1 MAGSSQTPEPESPPN
16 AQSPTPGH
24 VPTSVPKAE
33 HAERKAP
40 VNGSAFSSPRPLESS
55 TGWREH
61 ESEFDMEL
69 ETLTIPGSAT
79 YSTDHLIPRPTPS
92 ISESLDHNRDQHSN
106 DQARHQQESKT
117 RPKVTERIDVG
128 SLNYKP
134 TTLRWPFSVLLLSVM
149 AGLFA
154 FLEYQAQHLL
164 PTNYT
169 LLQVSHPTAFASF
182 GASGDNQANK
192 ASSGMSRHDTTLQ
205 TVATAP
211 QLEPAS
217 ITRWNRAKLAPDPDP
232 RPPEQSYPK
241 PFTPFDAYCGWAA
254 PRWTVETYT
263 TYSTPC
269 VSQLE
274 PDNVACFDG
283 EIIVYLMEII
293 ETFITNDP
301 SWCPCRIILEILSEG
316 DRWNMGPG
324 LPAHSALLDW
334 DTADSG
340 CKSAMLAIASLNEY
354 KILWSAQKTSTIHT
368 RGAAFAS
375 WSSTGVAYPQ
385 TPPLA
390 SDVGFAPLWMYA
402 TTDAK
407 GNVLIPLVSRAA
419 GIDPQDVFGNDVQST
434 ETALFPERWRP
445 MEWRS
450 TLAGWPIWVDNPCW
464 SSQPCTLTPEVT
476 DLSATVWWTFPLS
489 MPGRVASSTGSG
501 SSQPSA
507 STTTTT
513 ATGIAPTGSKSPDSS
528 QLKPSATIALPPSRT
543 SSSMTTTTSSAQT
556 SRENHAS
563 SESLLHSTPSQA
575 PASSTRGSSKPGSV
589 SQHSSLPEP
598 KSTSNSQHSP
608 FSTESLLQS
617 TSSQAPASTTR
628 RPSKPGS
635 VSQHSS
641 SLPELVSMSTLQ
653 KSPSSSDPEGASQ
666 RSRSPPEPETAL
678 QHSRPSLEP
687 ESASSSPSLSPESH
701 MTHDASREPHTSNSI
716 LAMGSH
722 LTSLRSQPSLTNT
735 ASRTSAGISSASP
748 PPSAITRRSSSSPHS
763 QKAQPTDK
771 KMSGQNNQT
780 SEDAS
785 FPHPGRPSHVE
796 QQEQVSNNNT
806 KNIVT
811 STYRNQNP
819 SIGNFSSTPT
829 SDTPMTTPTPSP
841 SLPVPVPKGP
851 IPPGT
856 QSLFFNLSS
865 ESAYLMVSVVPVL
878 LATLL
883 LVLLQVMTNAINSIM
898 PFRALVHPEGALP
911 EDSLLLSR
919 NPSIFSSP
927 LIAARFWGRFK
938 DPLPLLGGLLSLL
951 ATVLVTLSS
960 EVVRLVLT
968 TDCGGDHRSSVRVCA
983 FGLRKSNL
991 LRAAEGLLGCIAVLV
1006 IVVAVLMWRCK
1017 ATGLADDPWSI
1028 EGMAGMVGN
1037 GDGGLV
1043 GLLRGAKG
1051 KTVREGI
1058 ERSLQ
1063 GRRFRLGMT
1072 EGRYGIEVVPTSTRD
1087 NVPIKQRTQDPPTRK
1102 ALDVRKRKTGL
1113 LRRLGAV
1120 DWGLVLRVSA
1130 LLFTLGLLILI
1141 LYYETTVGVDTGF
1154 ERFMN
1159 SQTVGV
1165 RILFAV
1171 FGILINGFWN
1181 WYFAATFESQIHS
1194 LLAKRPRPAKESILL
1209 APPSN
1214 VFVGL
1219 FRSTRYIKEDHL
1231 SFHIALAT
1239 FFAKF
1244 TPILLSNIPF
1254 SNAVTWKIHEAC
1266 TWIAVGLLLHM
1277 VLVLTA
1283 ATVFVPLWEGISARR
1298 RVYRLYYARSK
1309 VKELMPLGT
1318 DTVVGCMYY
1327 VYDSSMVGD
1336 FEGLSVMG
1344 RREKVMLVVGIE
1356 KLYWFG
1362 KRKVAFAS
1370 NVRGG
1375 QERARIGYFLREQ

>member
-33 HAERKAP
+33 HAERKTP
-40 VNGSAFSSPRPLESS
+40 VNGSTYSFPHPLESP
-55 TGWREH
+55 TCWREH
-61 ESEFDMEL
+61 GSEFDIEL

-79 YSTDHLIPRPTPS
+79 YSTDRLIPRPTPS
-92 ISESLDHNRDQHSN
+92 VSESLDHNRDQPSN

-117 RPKVTERIDVG
+117 QPKVTDRIDVR

-134 TTLRWPFSVLLLSVM
+134 TALRWPFSVLLLSVM

-169 LLQVSHPTAFASF
+169 LLQVSHPTAFASL
-182 GASGDNQANK
+182 GNSGDYQANK
-192 ASSGMSRHDTTLQ
+192 ASSDTTLQ
-205 TVATAP
+205 TVATTP
-211 QLEPAS
+211 QPEPAS

-241 PFTPFDAYCGWAA
+241 PFHPFDAYCGWAA
-254 PRWTVETYT
+254 PRWTVETYAE
-263 TYSTPC
+263 YSTPC
-269 VSQLE
+269 VPQLE
-274 PDNVACFDG
+274 PDNVECFDG
-283 EIIVYLMEII
+283 KITVWLMEII

-301 SWCPCRIILEILSEG
+301 SWCPCRIILDILFEG

-354 KILWSAQKTSTIHT
+354 KVLWSAQKTSTIHT
-368 RGAAFAS
+368 RGAAFVS

-407 GNVLIPLVSRAA
+407 GNVLIPLVSRVA
-419 GIDPQDVFGNDVQST
+419 GIDPQDVFGNEVHST

-445 MEWRS
+445 KEWHS
-450 TLAGWPIWVDNPCW
+450 TLAGWGIWVDNPCW

-489 MPGRVASSTGSG
+489 MPDRVASSTGSG

-507 STTTTT
+507 SSTTTT
-513 ATGIAPTGSKSPDSS
+513 ATGIASTGSKSPDSS
-528 QLKPSATIALPPSRT
+528 QPKPSATIELPPSRT

-556 SRENHAS
+556 S
-563 SESLLHSTPSQA
+563 PSA
-575 PASSTRGSSKPGSV
+575 TRGSISKPGSV

-598 KSTSNSQHSP
+598 ESTSNEPESTSNSQHSP

-628 RPSKPGS
+628 RPSKPSS
-635 VSQHSS
+635 VLHHSS
-641 SLPELVSMSTLQ
+641 SLPEPVSISTSQ
-653 KSPSSSDPEGASQ
+653 QFPSSSDSKGASQ
-666 RSRSPPEPETAL
+666 PSRSSPEPGAASQHSPSLPDSESTVTLQHSPSSPEPETAL
-678 QHSRPSLEP
+678 QHSRSSPELELT
-687 ESASSSPSLSPESH
+687 SVHPSLSPEN
-701 MTHDASREPHTSNSI
+701 MTHDTSEEPLMSSGI
-716 LAMGSH
+716 LVLGSH

-735 ASRTSAGISSASP
+735 ASRTSA
-748 PPSAITRRSSSSPHS
+748 
-763 QKAQPTDK
+763 
-771 KMSGQNNQT
+771 
-780 SEDAS
+780 
-785 FPHPGRPSHVE
+785 E
-796 QQEQVSNNNT
+796 QQQVSNNNT

-811 STYRNQNP
+811 STYRNQRP
-819 SIGNFSSTPT
+819 SIGDFTSTLAT
-829 SDTPMTTPTPSP
+829 SDTPMTPSPSP
-841 SLPVPVPKGP
+841 SLPVPVPVPLPPKGP

-883 LVLLQVMTNAINSIM
+883 LVLLQVMTNAINSIL

-927 LIAARFWGRFK
+927 FIAARFWGRFQ
-938 DPLPLLGGLLSLL
+938 DPLPLIGGLLSLL

-968 TDCGGDHRSSVRVCA
+968 TDCGGDHHHSVRVCA

-991 LRAAEGLLGCIAVLV
+991 LRAAEGLLGCLAVLA
-1006 IVVAVLMWRCK
+1006 IVVAVVMWRCK

-1028 EGMAGMVGN
+1028 EGMAGLVRN

-1043 GLLRGAKG
+1043 GLLRSVSAEKG
-1051 KTVREGI
+1051 KSAVREGI

-1063 GRRFRLGMT
+1063 GRRFRLGIT
-1072 EGRYGIEVVPTSTRD
+1072 EGTCRYGIEVVPTSTQ
-1087 NVPIKQRTQDPPTRK
+1087 NKVPIKQRAQNPPTRK
-1102 ALDVRKRKTGL
+1102 GIDVGKRKKGL
-1113 LRRLGAV
+1113 IRRLGAV

-1209 APPSN
+1209 SPPSN

-1283 ATVFVPLWEGISARR
+1283 AVVFVPLWEGIAARRR
-1298 RVYRLYYARSK
+1298 RVYRLYYGRSK

-1344 RREKVMLVVGIE
+1344 RGEKVRLVVGME

-1362 KRKVAFAS
+1362 RRKVAVTS
-1370 NVRGG
+1370 TGNVRGA
-1375 QERARIGYFLREQ
+1375 QERVGVDYV